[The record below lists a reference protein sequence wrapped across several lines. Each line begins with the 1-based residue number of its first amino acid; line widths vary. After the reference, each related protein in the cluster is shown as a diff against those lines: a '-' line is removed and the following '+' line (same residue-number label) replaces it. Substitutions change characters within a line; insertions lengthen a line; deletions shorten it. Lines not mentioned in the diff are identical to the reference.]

1 MMVKKPLVRQFG
13 VHQPHNP
20 ITLPRV
26 TILMKHEN
34 IDARSTSERIRD
46 AERRAG
52 REGQLSGSDQRQAVD
67 LPMPED
73 QPD

>member
-13 VHQPHNP
+13 IHQPHNP

-26 TILMKHEN
+26 TILMRHEN
-34 IDARSTSERIRD
+34 IDARSYGERIRD

-52 REGQLSGSDQRQAVD
+52 REGQLPGQQGEFDF
-67 LPMPED
+67 PMPDD
-73 QPD
+73 QPH